1 MEGAYRAD
9 HIGSLLRPAEIK
21 RARADFR
28 SGAIDHRQLT
38 AVEDRAIQLALE
50 RQRQTGIDVFSDGEF
65 RRSSFQNDLAESVEG
80 YVESDVPSVVR
91 VWQGPGDRPAGDY
104 PKEQGTNLVV
114 GGKLRPRR
122 RLTGKQTA
130 FLNHHAPG
138 PIKMTLPSANQF
150 PAISYLEGVT
160 DKYYPTR
167 SDLLWEIVGI
177 LKAEVQGLVKDGVS
191 YIQIDAPRY
200 SYFVDPKWRRHLKDM
215 GQDPDELFQEAVRAD
230 NACLE
235 GAERDGVTL
244 AIHICRGNN
253 QSMWY
258 AQGGYEP
265 IAETLFGTLNVDRF
279 LLEYDT
285 DRSGTFEPL
294 RFIPSNKMVVLGLVS
309 TKDPT
314 METPDELLRRI
325 DEASKYVALERLALS
340 PQCGF
345 ASTEAGNLLTE
356 DQQWRKLELVVE
368 VARRVWG

>member
-9 HIGSLLRPAEIK
+9 HIGSLLRPAKLKE
-21 RARADFR
+21 ARSAFR
-28 SGAIDHRQLT
+28 SGAIDRRQLK

-50 RQRQTGIDVFSDGEF
+50 HQRQTGIEVFSDGEF

-80 YVESDVPSVVR
+80 YVESEAPSVVR
-91 VWQGPGDRPAGDY
+91 VWQGPGGD
-104 PKEQGTNLVV
+104 PQEQGTHLVV
-114 GGKLRPRR
+114 GGKLRPKR
-122 RLTGKQTA
+122 RLTAEQTA
-130 FLNHHAPG
+130 FLNDHAPG
-138 PIKMTLPSANQF
+138 PFKMTLPSANQF
-150 PAISYLEGVT
+150 PAISYQEGLT
-160 DKYYPTR
+160 NKFYATR

-177 LKAEVQGLVKDGVS
+177 LKAEVRALVNEGVS

-200 SYFVDPKWRRHLKDM
+200 SYFVDPKWRQQFRDM
-215 GQDPDELFQEAVRAD
+215 GQDPDDLLREAIRAD

-235 GAERDGVTL
+235 GANRDGTTL

-253 QSMWY
+253 QSKWY
-258 AQGGYEP
+258 AEGGYEP
-265 IAETLFGTLNVDRF
+265 IAEALFGSLNVDRF

-285 DRSGTFEPL
+285 ERAGTFEPL
-294 RFIPSNKMVVLGLVS
+294 RFIPKNKMAVLGLVS

-314 METPDELLRRI
+314 LETADELLRRI
-325 DEASKYVALERLALS
+325 DEASKYIALERLALS

-356 DQQWRKLELVVE
+356 DQQWRKLERVVE